1 MRNGGA
7 TLSGMFILYVLL
19 WVVAVLVLGVLVI
32 GFTSPRITRMKRSI
46 EIAAP
51 PAKIFPRLNSVKR
64 FSDEWSPWTE
74 KDPAAKHAFTGPGE
88 GVGSKH
94 AWEGHPKKVGSGT
107 MEITESV
114 PNQRVKAHL
123 AFKGRGEADAG
134 WSLEDLGGG
143 RSRLTWDFEADNRNN
158 PIARI
163 FGRLME
169 KFIGPDYEKGLAK
182 LKAICEQP

>member
-1 MRNGGA
+1 
-7 TLSGMFILYVLL
+7 LSDMFILYVLL
-19 WVVAVLVLGVLVI
+19 SVVGTIALLVLVV
-32 GFTSPRITRMKRSI
+32 GFASPRVARFKKST

-51 PAKIFPRLNSVKR
+51 PAKVFPYLNSVKR
-64 FSDEWSPWTE
+64 FSDEWSPWTG
-74 KDPAAKHAFTGPGE
+74 KDPAAKHTFSGPAE
-88 GVGSKH
+88 GVGARH
-94 AWEGHPKKVGSGT
+94 AWEGDPKKVGSGT

-114 PNQRVKAHL
+114 PDQRVKAHL

-134 WSLEDLGGG
+134 WTLEDLGGG
-143 RSRLTWDFEADNRNN
+143 RSRVTWDFEADNRNN

-182 LKAICEQP
+182 LKSICERA